1 MSNNTEKLSKV
12 IALVN
17 QKGGVS
23 KTTTSINLA
32 MGLSLRGYDVLL
44 VDGDPQAS
52 SLDWATVREE
62 ADIDDSVSTT
72 NKLDRDNDLDRDNR
86 LDRDNDLDRN
96 NGLNRDDRR

>member
-17 QKGGVS
+17 RKGGVL

-44 VDGDPQAS
+44 VDGN
-52 SLDWATVREE
+52 R
-62 ADIDDSVSTT
+62 
-72 NKLDRDNDLDRDNR
+72 KLVHLT
-86 LDRDNDLDRN
+86 
-96 NGLNRDDRR
+96 GLLLVKKQILI